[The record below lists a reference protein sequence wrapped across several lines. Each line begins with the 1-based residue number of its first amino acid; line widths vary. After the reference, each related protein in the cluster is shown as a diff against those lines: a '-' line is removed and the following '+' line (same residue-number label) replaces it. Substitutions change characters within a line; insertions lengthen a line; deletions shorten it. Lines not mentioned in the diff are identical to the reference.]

1 MYGSV
6 LGGVAAVLLVAVVAR
21 ALDVGLAEELR
32 LRVQE
37 NGPQAAEAFREW
49 LLPVKT
55 SIQVHCLMHSFSP
68 NTLFDSVLPVQPR
81 S

>member
-1 MYGSV
+1 M
-6 LGGVAAVLLVAVVAR
+6 LLVAVVAR
-21 ALDVGLAEELR
+21 ALDIGSAEELL

-55 SIQVHCLMHSFSP
+55 SIQVHCLTYSPGPKTLSDGMHAAASKAKQ
-68 NTLFDSVLPVQPR
+68 LK
-81 S
+81 